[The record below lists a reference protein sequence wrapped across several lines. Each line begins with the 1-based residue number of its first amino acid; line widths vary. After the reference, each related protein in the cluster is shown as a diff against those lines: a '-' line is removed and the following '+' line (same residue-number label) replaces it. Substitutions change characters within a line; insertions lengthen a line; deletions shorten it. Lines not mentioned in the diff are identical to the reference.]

1 MAILVLGG
9 AGYIGSHTVDRLVN
23 TGSDVV
29 VVDNLSTGHQSAVS
43 EGARFY
49 EGDVR
54 DQEFMETVFNDE
66 AIDAVIHFAAFSIVP
81 ESMKTPLKYFD
92 NNVGG
97 LITLL
102 EVMKKHNVD
111 KLIFSSSA
119 ATYGEPTRV
128 PIEEPDRQMP
138 TNPYGGESKLMME
151 KSCGG
156 VIKLM
161 VLSLSL
167 FVTLTLLGGLSRMV
181 VWVKITTQKLI

>member
-81 ESMKTPLKYFD
+81 ESMKTPPLKYFD

-138 TNPYGGESKLMME
+138 TNHMGGK
-151 KSCGG
+151 
-156 VIKLM
+156 VN
-161 VLSLSL
+161 
-167 FVTLTLLGGLSRMV
+167 
-181 VWVKITTQKLI
+181 